1 MDQTNLIP
9 PVASDILKMLP
20 LQIVVSSYARNA
32 VAVLSLRSAKFFLC
46 IRASLTEGAA
56 AETTHFFS
64 KDLDCGSLNLGFEM
78 GLAHSS
84 PELLE
89 SSRSIPPI
97 FLVTSS
103 RHCCFLGDT
112 SFFAG
117 EWRSVQSLTTSG
129 FHKASRLGRKSGAFG
144 MRGFFFEGENTVV
157 ETGTPQATIEGL
169 KARGHKVI
177 VTEQPWGGAQTIKI
191 DWDRGVLIAGSEPRK
206 DGSALGF

>member
-1 MDQTNLIP
+1 MEQWCRTSVVYTGGLDELLTRMTSRRQFARPAVVFNVLDQTNLIP

-20 LQIVVSSYARNA
+20 LQIVVSSSARNA

-56 AETTHFFS
+56 ARTHFFS
-64 KDLDCGSLNLGFEM
+64 KDLDCGSLSLGLEM
-78 GLAHSS
+78 GLVHSS

-129 FHKASRLGRKSGAFG
+129 FQKASRLGRKSGAFG
-144 MRGFFFEGENTVV
+144 MRGFFFEGETSLV
-157 ETGTPQATIEGL
+157 G
-169 KARGHKVI
+169 
-177 VTEQPWGGAQTIKI
+177 
-191 DWDRGVLIAGSEPRK
+191 
-206 DGSALGF
+206 

>member
-1 MDQTNLIP
+1 MEQWCRTSVVFTGGVDELLTRMTSRRQFARPAVVFNVLDQTNLIP

-20 LQIVVSSYARNA
+20 LQIVVSSSARNA

-56 AETTHFFS
+56 AGTHFFS

-89 SSRSIPPI
+89 SSRSIPTI

-129 FHKASRLGRKSGAFG
+129 FQKASRLGRRSGAFG
-144 MRGFFFEGENTVV
+144 MRGFFFEGETSLV
-157 ETGTPQATIEGL
+157 G
-169 KARGHKVI
+169 
-177 VTEQPWGGAQTIKI
+177 
-191 DWDRGVLIAGSEPRK
+191 
-206 DGSALGF
+206 